1 MLQWRDCA
9 RLGSMP
15 DKVNFP
21 AAVSA
26 VPLRQVATLR
36 GGYTFRTAIPEIAGG
51 GVLAVQLRNFQRGQ
65 GPDWRTVIETAPPRW
80 PSDHEWLQPG
90 DILFAF
96 RGTRFFT
103 TLLED
108 VPRPAV
114 ASGQFMIIQVQD
126 AHALCPEFLAW
137 QLNQAPAQAYFERSA
152 EGTAQRSLTREVV
165 ESMMIVVPPLAFQRS
180 VVHLAQ
186 LAKRE
191 RAALEEILRIR
202 EAQLN
207 HVAASLHSAVSA
219 EARE

>member
-1 MLQWRDCA
+1 
-9 RLGSMP
+9 MP

-26 VPLRQVATLR
+26 APLRQVATLR
-36 GGYTFRTAIPEIAGG
+36 GGYTFRTAIPEVVGG
-51 GVLAVQLRNFQRGQ
+51 GILAVQLRNFQRGQ
-65 GPDWRTVIETAPPRW
+65 GPDWRTVIETTLPRW
-80 PSDHEWLQPG
+80 PSDHEWLRPG

-114 ASGQFMIIQVQD
+114 ASGQFMILQVRD
-126 AHALCPEFLAW
+126 AHVLCPEFLAW

-165 ESMMIVVPPLAFQRS
+165 ESMIVVVPPLQYQQS
-180 VVHLAQ
+180 VVHLVQ

-207 HVAASLHSAVSA
+207 HVAASLHLAVAA
-219 EARE
+219 EGRG